1 MYAFLS
7 LYFYQERSTFAD
19 NSYYLTEI
27 IQHQTFC
34 IQYGRYFA
42 VLTQWL
48 PLLAVKWH
56 LPLQQIMW
64 AFTISPLVLHVV
76 VFLLIRW
83 LTTEKW
89 ISYIYLFSILLTAHD
104 AFFYTNDEM
113 NQAAGLLITLIAIL
127 RSNKITGIRKL
138 TALLILIVTL
148 HIAHLFLLLVAA
160 ALLFLFYLEKRDKTA
175 IAGCIVVGIL
185 LLLRIVVFKSGRD
198 GASIDS
204 LSVHF
209 ITFKNAYT
217 SAFAQFVSKEI
228 IQFYLPSIALLAL
241 FFYIN
246 PVRRIVGF
254 ATLFTLIV
262 FYIVLFVFLRNGATD
277 SYNDRYL
284 AVLFLIGW
292 SVLAMVIE
300 DKKMNQPYIIVICIF
315 VVFFS
320 FFKLITEKR
329 YTQKIQYLKQ
339 LMRKKPTKQ
348 LFIYEKMPEA
358 IQGTYWSIPYETLLI
373 SSLDDET
380 KTVFIQRQHYQ
391 IQQYLSDSTLFLGA
405 EWTFGNPN
413 TLDTTYFPLQP
424 VVYQYASPTYNDF
437 K

>member
-1 MYAFLS
+1 MFLS
-7 LYFYQERSTFAD
+7 LYFYLERSTFAD

-48 PLLAVKWH
+48 PVLAIKWH
-56 LPLQQIMW
+56 LSLQQIMW
-64 AFTISPLVLHVV
+64 AFTINPILLHFV

-89 ISYIYLFSILLTAHD
+89 ISYLYLFSLMLTAHD

-113 NQAAGLLITLIAIL
+113 NQAAGLLIAMIAIL
-127 RSNKITGIRKL
+127 RSHKIVGVKKII
-138 TALLILIVTL
+138 ALLILIFTL

-160 ALLFLFYLEKRDKTA
+160 ALLFIYFLEKRDRIA
-175 IAGCIVVGIL
+175 IVGFVVVGIL
-185 LLLRIVVFKSGRD
+185 LLLRIVIFKTGRD
-198 GASIDS
+198 GSSIDS
-204 LSVHF
+204 LDVHF
-209 ITFKNAYT
+209 ITLKNAYT

-241 FFYIN
+241 FFFKNSISKMAGLLT
-246 PVRRIVGF
+246 VCTV
-254 ATLFTLIV
+254 LV
-262 FYIVLFVFLRNGATD
+262 FYIVLFVFLRNGATE

-284 AVLFLIGW
+284 AVLFLIAW

-300 DKKMNQPYIIVICIF
+300 DRKMNPPYLILISLF

-329 YTQKIQYLKQ
+329 YTQKTQYVKQ
-339 LMRKKPTKQ
+339 LMWQKPIKQ
-348 LFIYEKMPEA
+348 IFIYEKMPEA
-358 IQGTYWSIPYETLLI
+358 IQSTYWSIPYESLLI
-373 SSLDDET
+373 SSIDAET
-380 KTVFIQRQHYQ
+380 KTLFIQRQHYQ

-413 TLDTTYFPLQP
+413 TLDTVYFPLQH
-424 VVYQYASPTYNDF
+424 VVYQYASPNYTE
-437 K
+437 